1 MRTLDEITLAGSLDR
16 AFDVASGV
24 ERWPAFL
31 PHYRWVR
38 MLEPRN
44 GTSVVEMAAWRP
56 FGFVKYPTWWV
67 SEMEVVP
74 AAYQIRYTHIRG
86 ITAGMDV
93 VWQLSQRQ
101 DHVHISIVHEWTGP
115 QWPVIGG
122 IAANLVIGPVFIHG
136 IARRTLEGVK
146 RELEHA

>member
-1 MRTLDEITLAGSLDR
+1 MRTLDEITLTGSMDR
-16 AFDVASGV
+16 AFEVASAV

-31 PHYRWVR
+31 PHYRWVT
-38 MLEPRN
+38 MLEPQH
-44 GTSVVEMAAWRP
+44 GTAVVEMAAWRP
-56 FGFVKYPTWWV
+56 FGIVKYPTWWV
-67 SEMEVVP
+67 STMEVVP
-74 AAYQIRYTHIRG
+74 AAHQIRYTHIKG

-101 DHVHISIVHEWTGP
+101 DHIHISIVHEWTGP
-115 QWPVIGG
+115 RWPVIGG

-146 RELEHA
+146 RESEQA